1 MPRIYVNEWPPYAP
15 ANQASK
21 DNTLI
26 AAKLMLNAAQTA
38 PTTGGVDNIE
48 GEIVYGQ
55 SELEQIARQ
64 MEELSYSLENKRKQ
78 DQWKYEAVMVRES
91 DCILFIGNY
100 RAKETPFD
108 NGCGLCG
115 GQMDCGYVYSRRRV
129 AAGQIDITDRSLNSS
144 PIDGPLCGI
153 RVQDLGFA
161 VGSAL
166 WMAKTL
172 LVDCRPFLTMGVAAQ
187 KMGYCV
193 KSEIVVGLPVSTTS
207 KNPYIDIHYDY
218 HVINM
223 GKLVDAVRKGYV
235 IPRQAGADYRLRR
248 LPRTDGEEE

>member
-1 MPRIYVNEWPPYAP
+1 
-15 ANQASK
+15 
-21 DNTLI
+21 
-26 AAKLMLNAAQTA
+26 
-38 PTTGGVDNIE
+38 
-48 GEIVYGQ
+48 
-55 SELEQIARQ
+55 
-64 MEELSYSLENKRKQ
+64 
-78 DQWKYEAVMVRES
+78 MVRES
-91 DCILFIGNY
+91 DSILFIGNF

-207 KNPYIDIHYDY
+207 KNP
-218 HVINM
+218 
-223 GKLVDAVRKGYV
+223 
-235 IPRQAGADYRLRR
+235 
-248 LPRTDGEEE
+248 